1 MYDVY
6 WYVIV
11 TMWLY
16 QINIL
21 KLKKLKLICENYIGS
36 HCWNMQLTRRTCK
49 LDISAGL
56 WPAWPSKF
64 SRTFT
69 WRYMVKFCLVLS
81 RNWWNFHLP
90 WANDLRWISD
100 GLCIAMGSWLLVTV
114 PSAQYPYPVILG
126 INASPWVQQ
135 HTDHHMVA
143 RQTGPVQG
151 CVLVKLIHPSCARI
165 EGQQQSYWIWT
176 AKQNITYQWFS
187 ALVWCCLD
195 YYPLLAVQCHQAWG
209 RGEFVQ
215 KTHNSNS

>member
-1 MYDVY
+1 
-6 WYVIV
+6 
-11 TMWLY
+11 
-16 QINIL
+16 
-21 KLKKLKLICENYIGS
+21 
-36 HCWNMQLTRRTCK
+36 MQLTRRTCK

-151 CVLVKLIHPSCARI
+151 CVLVELIHPSCARI

-176 AKQNITYQWFS
+176 GKQNITYQWFS

-195 YYPLLAVQCHQAWG
+195 YYPLLAVQCVIKHEAEVNLCKIYIIPMVNTLRPGQNG
-209 RGEFVQ
+209 RHFSDNII
-215 KTHNSNS
+215 TWIFLI